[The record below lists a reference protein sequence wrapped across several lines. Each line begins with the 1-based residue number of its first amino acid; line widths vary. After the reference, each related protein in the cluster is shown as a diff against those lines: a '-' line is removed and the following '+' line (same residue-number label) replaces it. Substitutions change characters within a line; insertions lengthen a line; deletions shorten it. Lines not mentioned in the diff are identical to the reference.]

1 MKKLRSLFALFL
13 AGLLTSLLLANS
25 VLALNSTMLNFG
37 DQRSA
42 NDATQPAQSNR
53 EQQIIAFRRSSS
65 RRKYL
70 QELEKADR
78 FYQQGNLS
86 AVATIHKQV
95 KEAFANTGSGRRKPI
110 DDPAKLSGGAS
121 VYYRE
126 GKSGLEQSLVTKAFI
141 SLQKLSEDYPQFIP
155 GHLML
160 AEAARKFSDEDAK
173 TILKKSK
180 VDVEL
185 EALERGSSIFPERK
199 DLLDARIKAF
209 ANYDKFIEASVTARQ
224 FALLFPKDPASSKYL
239 SLAEEYLDKHRR
251 SIRERILGLAVAGS
265 LFGKLGGNNDT
276 SAQIIALLSQSE
288 SEFGAQAA
296 QKLKEKMEL
305 VSDPDL
311 VAYVDRIGQ
320 KVAKTMGRNEFSYEF
335 NVYKNDDEINAF
347 ALPGGKIFIASGILK
362 LMGTEAE
369 LAGLLG
375 HEVGHAV
382 LSHGYIKTVESL
394 AAGAVGD
401 VFGIGAILEGQLAAN
416 SRGAEKQSDILGTR
430 SIVSAGYS
438 ADGVWNVMR
447 LLKLHQSED
456 GDKVNYLASHPSPS
470 DRVGYLEEFIENNS
484 FNRFAYE
491 GVSEYKLR
499 QKRLEGSSSS
509 DKPSIEKNPAASRI
523 QSNSDGNQVQSR
535 NRDTR
540 DENNNPSVGDSIC
553 KSGKVP
559 VSAKIEKQRV
569 AVSIDGGFVANG
581 CSSFTVKLRIKNDSD
596 RSFTFVPGF
605 VQVLDS
611 NDEVLKSRVTFRDGQ
626 KPTVEPGQAIEP
638 RIQVFKHRWR
648 NDGKQNLTIELKEG
662 SSVARV
668 FRVAF

>member
-1 MKKLRSLFALFL
+1 MRKLRSLLALFL

-25 VLALNSTMLNFG
+25 VLALNSVIFNLS
-37 DQRSA
+37 DQRSLTSTE
-42 NDATQPAQSNR
+42 N
-53 EQQIIAFRRSSS
+53 QIIAYGRSSA

-70 QELEKADR
+70 RQLEEADR
-78 FYQQGNLS
+78 FYQQGDLS
-86 AVATIHKQV
+86 TALKIQKQV

-110 DDPAKLSGGAS
+110 DDPAKLSGGAA

-126 GKSGLEQSLVTKAFI
+126 GKAGLEQNLSTKALI
-141 SLQKLSEDYPQFIP
+141 PLQKLSEDYPQFIA

-173 TILKKSK
+173 AILKKSK
-180 VDVEL
+180 IDVEL
-185 EALERGSSIFPERK
+185 EALERGSSTFPERK
-199 DLLDARIKAF
+199 DILDARIKAF
-209 ANYDKFIEASVTARQ
+209 SNYEKFIEASVTARQ
-224 FALLFPKDPASSKYL
+224 FALLFPKDPASRKYL

-276 SAQIIALLSQSE
+276 AAQIIALLSQSE

-296 QKLKEKMEL
+296 QQYKEKMEL
-305 VSDPDL
+305 VTDPDL
-311 VAYVDRIGQ
+311 LAYVDRVGQ
-320 KVAKTMGRNEFSYEF
+320 KVARTMGRNEFNYEF

-347 ALPGGKIFIASGILK
+347 ALPGGKIFLASGILK
-362 LMGTEAE
+362 LIGTEAE

-382 LSHGYIKTVESL
+382 LSHSYIKMVESL

-401 VFGIGAILEGQLAAN
+401 IFGIGSILEGQLAAN

-430 SIVSAGYS
+430 SIVSSGYS

-447 LLKLHQSED
+447 VLKSVQSDE
-456 GDKVNYLASHPSPS
+456 GGNVNYLASHPPAG

-484 FNRFAYE
+484 FNRFGYE
-491 GVSEYKLR
+491 GVSDFRKM
-499 QKRLEGSSSS
+499 QKRLGGRENTEKPRTEQNPNVSSGLQSSSRS
-509 DKPSIEKNPAASRI
+509 NQAST
-523 QSNSDGNQVQSR
+523 SSLPND
-535 NRDTR
+535 
-540 DENNNPSVGDSIC
+540 NNPRTPTSIC
-553 KSGKVP
+553 KAGKVP
-559 VSAKIEKQRV
+559 VSAKIEKQKV
-569 AVSIDGGFVANG
+569 AVIIDGGYVANG
-581 CSSFTVKLRIKNDSD
+581 CTSFTVKLRIRNDSD

-605 VQVLDS
+605 VQVFNS
-611 NDEVLKSRVTFRDGQ
+611 NDDVLKSKVTFRDGQ
-626 KPTVEPGQAIEP
+626 KPTVEPGQTIEP
-638 RIQVFKHRWR
+638 RLQVFKHRWKT
-648 NDGKQNLTIELKEG
+648 DGKQNLTIELKEG